1 MQIKSGSAIGSTFGL
16 FFGSSNSLNS
26 NFSVQS
32 REGTL
37 SSSSS
42 NHYESQKK
50 RKNSEKEIEFLIL
63 K

>member
-1 MQIKSGSAIGSTFGL
+1 MHIKSGSAIGSTFGL
-16 FFGSSNSLNS
+16 LFGSSNSLNS

-32 REGTL
+32 REGTS

-50 RKNSEKEIEFLIL
+50 RKNSEKEIEY
-63 K
+63 